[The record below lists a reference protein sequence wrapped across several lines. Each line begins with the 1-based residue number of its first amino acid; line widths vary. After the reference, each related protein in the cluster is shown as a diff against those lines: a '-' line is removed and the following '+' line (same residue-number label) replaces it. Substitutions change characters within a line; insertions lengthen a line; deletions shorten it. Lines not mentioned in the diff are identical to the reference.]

1 MNIRLISVLSSIII
15 AAYILIVVIPS
26 SNVNNNSMSNVIL
39 LRGGGR
45 KIPKN
50 FDRNFHRIMQQSFP
64 DVPARVDYENTQR
77 KLYNSAI
84 RKLRMASSWD
94 LNPDPK
100 KILSEAEQNAMDYF
114 YGTGFY
120 KEQQSLRTP
129 PNKFDTENH

>member
-1 MNIRLISVLSSIII
+1 
-15 AAYILIVVIPS
+15 
-26 SNVNNNSMSNVIL
+26 MSNVIL

-114 YGTGFY
+114 NGTGFY

-129 PNKFDTENH
+129 PNKFDTRESFLFKMHDPIMRKKFLENRARSNSKFDTENH